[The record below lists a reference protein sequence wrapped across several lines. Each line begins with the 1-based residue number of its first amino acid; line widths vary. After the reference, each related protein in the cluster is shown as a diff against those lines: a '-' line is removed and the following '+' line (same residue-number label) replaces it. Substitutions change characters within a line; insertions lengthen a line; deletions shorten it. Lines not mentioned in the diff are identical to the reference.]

1 MQTKYELTIL
11 EEEAKGNNQ
20 TIVDDNAAQT
30 LSHEDIENLKKQKSG
45 KELVDALVQNSKS
58 FENKTQFSQQKYLNR
73 KKKKYMTTLRITN
86 I

>member
-1 MQTKYELTIL
+1 LQTKYELTIL

>member
-1 MQTKYELTIL
+1 
-11 EEEAKGNNQ
+11 
-20 TIVDDNAAQT
+20 

-73 KKKKYMTTLRITN
+73 KKKKYTITLRITN